1 MAGFSRGICMR
12 YVHWARTRIRRLL
25 IILLAIMIYFLLLIV
40 DALAYF
46 PHFMSNSTPY
56 WLPWMRFGFSA
67 FVALMFLA
75 VGALVWLYARSRL
88 VALLLFCFSFTMMVT
103 FAVETDAALNDTLP
117 VLSTIGTVA
126 TVLALFMLSTLLLL
140 FPKNLFLW
148 RVQSSVDTN
157 NVADKLPSGWQRYY
171 ILLLRPY
178 LAVLTLVGVIAVLH
192 NAFYYFLSSQIS
204 GGLQIGDALYSII
217 ALIGIL
223 ITIIFSYRQSS
234 SLRERQQQR
243 IFVGGVILAVAPL
256 LLLTVIPQALGL
268 PSQYIVD
275 SQLSTLTLCLLPLA
289 LGYTILRYQILVF
302 DMYIRRAVAWMVG
315 GVSLAV
321 VGYFAVMLSS
331 LFLSNNTTVKIIC
344 VAAALVILGPC
355 VWWLAHV
362 LTGRL
367 FFNEMAHYH
376 RLVDNPDLLNRET
389 FNLQEASELLT
400 LAVVNAFETQEVCLF
415 VLDEDTGCYQLSP
428 ALNEDDLGASS
439 RRRLLQL
446 LIKAARS
453 AESGDPSLT
462 SLES

>member
-12 YVHWARTRIRRLL
+12 YVHWARTRVRRLL
-25 IILLAIMIYFLLLIV
+25 IILLAIMIYFSLLIV

-46 PHFMSNSTPY
+46 PHFMSNSTPH

-140 FPKNLFLW
+140 FPKNLLLW

-157 NVADKLPSGWQRYY
+157 NVSDKLQSGWQRYY

-178 LAVLTLVGVIAVLH
+178 LAVLTLLGVIAVLH
-192 NAFYYFLSSQIS
+192 NAFYYFLSPQIS
-204 GGLQIGDALYSII
+204 GGLQIDDALYSII

-268 PSQYIVD
+268 PSQYVLN
-275 SQLSTLTLCLLPLA
+275 SQLSTITVSLLPLA
-289 LGYTILRYQILVF
+289 LGYTILRYQVLIF
-302 DMYIRRAVAWMVG
+302 DMYIRRSVAWIMGSVG
-315 GVSLAV
+315 L
-321 VGYFAVMLSS
+321 VMLGYGIFICGS
-331 LFLSNNTTVKIIC
+331 LLF
-344 VAAALVILGPC
+344 AHQPFALVIFVLVAMGVLAPC
-355 VWWLAHV
+355 VWVLARSI
-362 LTGRL
+362 TDRL
-367 FFNEMAHYH
+367 FFTEMLHYR
-376 RLVDNPDLLNRET
+376 RLIEQPDALANET
-389 FNLQEASELLT
+389 FDLNKASQLITIAAVNL
-400 LAVVNAFETQEVCLF
+400 FETQEVCLF
-415 VLDEDTGCYQLSP
+415 VLDEDTG
-428 ALNEDDLGASS
+428 
-439 RRRLLQL
+439 
-446 LIKAARS
+446 
-453 AESGDPSLT
+453 
-462 SLES
+462 